1 MPAYFVWFRERDED
15 TIVAVTNNRLAK
27 GKSLTIMRGVLASDE
42 HAIIRNANR
51 LSARGKA
58 VIIVKI
64 QMMIGRQEEVF
75 GDELLEL
82 P

>member
-27 GKSLTIMRGVLASDE
+27 GKSLTIMRGVSASDE

-58 VIIVKI
+58 VTIVKI